1 MLGITPKQKLILE
14 YIEDYQQLKG
24 YAPTLSEIANY
35 FKKAAPTIHQHIK
48 TLKEKGYLDQ
58 AKLRSRGIEPN
69 KEKLQQ
75 MKYKI
80 GIIGFGFV
88 GQAVKY
94 GFSNHEIHIYDKYKD
109 FESLKNVVEKSDYIF
124 VCLPTPIKSDESGID
139 LSIVDDNVGQL
150 TKHTKGIDKIIIIK
164 STVIPGTTQRYINKY
179 RESLFCFNPEFLRE
193 SSYLQDFVNSDRV
206 ILGATNDQ
214 VLRRVGSL
222 YQNAFPTTPIF
233 QTDPTT
239 AEMAKY
245 MANCFFATKVTFA
258 NEMYDICQKLG
269 INYEE
274 TKKMVVA
281 DQRIYDSHLDITTLR
296 GFGGKCFPKDLLALR
311 ALAKDIKVDTSIMD
325 TVWKKNLKIRKI
337 RDWDEI
343 PFAVTPAFGNK

>member
-1 MLGITPKQKLILE
+1 MLGITPKQKQILE
-14 YIEDYQQLKG
+14 FIQDYQADKG
-24 YAPTLSEIANY
+24 YSPTLSEIANH
-35 FKKAAPTIHQHIK
+35 FKKATPTIHQHIK

-58 AKLRSRGIEPN
+58 TKLRARGIEPN
-69 KEKLQQ
+69 KEKLHK
-75 MKYKI
+75 MKYRI

-109 FESLKNVVEKSDYIF
+109 LESLEEVVKKSEFIF

-139 LSIVDDNVGQL
+139 LKIMDDAVRDL
-150 TKHTKGIDKIIIIK
+150 AKSTKGTDKIIIIK

-179 RESLFCFNPEFLRE
+179 KENLFCFNPEFLRE
-193 SSYLQDFVNSDRV
+193 SSFLQDFVNSDRV

-258 NEMYDICQKLG
+258 NEMYDICQRLG

-274 TKKMVVA
+274 AKKMVVA
-281 DQRIYDSHLDITTLR
+281 DKRIYDSHLD
-296 GFGGKCFPKDLLALR
+296 
-311 ALAKDIKVDTSIMD
+311 VTS
-325 TVWKKNLKIRKI
+325 
-337 RDWDEI
+337 
-343 PFAVTPAFGNK
+343 